1 MLLRV
6 ARDLSE
12 LVVCPERAEHENIL
26 GASRGV
32 PEPLVVWRCQR
43 PVLLTDTTRVSQLEP
58 GLRDA
63 SFPCTPR
70 TRRPSATTG
79 PSASWPPTQYPK
91 VWRPNIDTMP
101 RG

>member
-43 PVLLTDTTRVSQLEP
+43 PVLLTDTARVSQLEP
-58 GLRDA
+58 RLRDA
-63 SFPCTPR
+63 VLSL
-70 TRRPSATTG
+70 
-79 PSASWPPTQYPK
+79 
-91 VWRPNIDTMP
+91 
-101 RG
+101 